1 MPTPRSRI
9 PNPVAPIVVL
19 AVIVVI
25 LTAVAGLTRSW
36 TPKLGLDL
44 RGGTTLTLQA
54 RALTKGQAVDPTS
67 LDQAVDIIRRRVDNT
82 GVAEPVVTRQGS
94 DQITVSVPGYGQQ
107 QLRKL
112 VGTTAELGFRQVLGY
127 APVTVTPT
135 FALTDTPSVALPFAP
150 STAPSPADTPS
161 LALPFAPQATASARP
176 SAASQPSAAAGPA
189 TPGSTLTA
197 TKAASPSGQPS
208 SSASPSPTRASVA
221 AVIASSIS
229 PAVPGS
235 EVAAFGAFSC
245 ATLREPVASTPTG
258 YLLTCNS
265 EKNAKFLLG
274 PAFIV
279 GTDVSSASAGL
290 ATTNNGAAAGGW
302 EINLT
307 LKDGAPTQTLSQATG
322 KLVALP
328 QMDTTKVGQ
337 GTSNFAIVLDG
348 VVVSSPYIQALIPDG
363 RAQISG
369 SFTATTAKDLA
380 NVLKYGALPLT
391 LDVLQANTTSATLGA
406 QALRWGLRA
415 GAIGLLL
422 VVLYSFL
429 YYRGLAL
436 VVMSS
441 LLIAAVLTYLLV
453 VLLGRQLGYTLSLAG
468 IAGLIVAVGITAD
481 SFVVFFERLRDEVRE
496 GRSLRTAVE
505 TGWVRARRTIIA
517 ADFVSFLAAA
527 VLYVLAI
534 GDVRGFAFTLGL
546 TTLIDIVVVFL
557 FTKPLMSLLA
567 RTTFFGRGHRLS
579 GLDPGHLGRRG
590 AVGALAGAGP
600 AVGVVDAARARARAR
615 TARPGAGPTPEV

>member
-1 MPTPRSRI
+1 VPTPRSRI

-127 APVTVTPT
+127 APVTVIPT

-176 SAASQPSAAAGPA
+176 SAAAGPA
-189 TPGSTLTA
+189 TPGSTLAA

>member
-1 MPTPRSRI
+1 VPTPRSRI

-54 RALTKGQAVDPTS
+54 RALSKGQAVDPTS

-161 LALPFAPQATASARP
+161 LALPFAPRATASARP
-176 SAASQPSAAAGPA
+176 SAGASQPSAAAGPA
-189 TPGSTLTA
+189 ISATAGA
-197 TKAASPSGQPS
+197 TKASPSGQLS
-208 SSASPSPTRASVA
+208 STASPSPSRASVA

-235 EVAAFGAFSC
+235 QVAAFGAFSC

-322 KLVALP
+322 RLVALP

-380 NVLKYGALPLT
+380 NVLTYGALPLT

-590 AVGALAGAGP
+590 AGGLGAGGAP
-600 AVGVVDAARARARAR
+600 GVGVADAARARARAR